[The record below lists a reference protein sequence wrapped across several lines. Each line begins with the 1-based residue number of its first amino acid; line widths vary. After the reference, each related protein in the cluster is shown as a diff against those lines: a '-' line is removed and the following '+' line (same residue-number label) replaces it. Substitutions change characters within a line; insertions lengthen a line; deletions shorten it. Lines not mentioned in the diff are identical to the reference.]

1 MTTTTSTG
9 RRIERV
15 RHETRRRDLELK
27 AVERVGANFV
37 RVTLSGPELDGF
49 TSLGYDDHLKLFV
62 DPDAE
67 PPVKRDF
74 TPRSYDESTQ
84 ELVVEFFIHDGGAAS
99 DWVKKA
105 SLGSRATIGGPRGSM
120 IVPMDYDWYL
130 LVGDETAIPA
140 IARRL
145 EELPVGAKVI
155 ALVQATDARDQR
167 SFATLAAADI
177 RWVATGDELVAA
189 VRGLELPAGEGFAW
203 CGTEGGDMVRIREIL
218 INEKGHSLD
227 HLRASSYWRLA
238 DMDRGEESRVTP

>member
-1 MTTTTSTG
+1 MINTASTG

-15 RHETRRRDLELK
+15 RHESKRRDLEIK

-37 RVTLSGPELDGF
+37 RVTLTGLELDGF
-49 TSLGYDDHLKLFV
+49 ISVGFDDHLKLFI
-62 DPDAE
+62 DPDANS
-67 PPVKRDF
+67 PVKRDF

-84 ELVVEFFIHDGGAAS
+84 ELVVEFFMHGGGAAS
-99 DWVKKA
+99 DWITKA
-105 SLGSRATIGGPRGSM
+105 SLGSGATIGGPRGSM

-145 EELPVGAKVI
+145 EELPVGTKVT
-155 ALVQATDARDQR
+155 ALVQAADARDQR

-189 VRGLELPAGEGFAW
+189 VRALELPPGEGFAW
-203 CGTEGGDMVRIREIL
+203 CGTEGSDMVRIREIL
-218 INEKGHSLD
+218 LNEKGHSLD
-227 HLRASSYWRLA
+227 HMRASSYWRLD
-238 DMDRGEESRVTP
+238 DMDNV